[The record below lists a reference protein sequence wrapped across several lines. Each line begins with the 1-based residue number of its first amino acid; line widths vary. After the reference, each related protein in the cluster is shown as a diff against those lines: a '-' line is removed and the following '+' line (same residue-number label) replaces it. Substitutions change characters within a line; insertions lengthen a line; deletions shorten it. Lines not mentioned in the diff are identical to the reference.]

1 MNSFSI
7 AACCGLALAAAAMTQ
22 AQAADTTVPH
32 PDTNAT
38 GFVTRGE
45 YQTSREKFIM
55 KADTNH
61 DGAVSRAE
69 WGEYTK
75 AVRRDLELNGVKGA
89 ELIGSGS
96 WWTALDANKD
106 NAVTHNEIIAVTS
119 AKFDR
124 YDLNKDNRISRA
136 EAEQVR
142 KAGEAVIAGK
152 P

>member
-1 MNSFSI
+1 MNSVSM
-7 AACCGLALAAAAMTQ
+7 AACCGLAFAVTAGM

-32 PDTNAT
+32 PDRNAT

-55 KADTNH
+55 KADTNN

-69 WGEYTK
+69 WGEFTK

-96 WWTALDANKD
+96 WWTALDANRD
-106 NAVTHNEIIAVTS
+106 NSVTHSEIAALTS

-124 YDLNKDNRISRA
+124 YDANKDNRISRA

-152 P
+152 Q